1 MAATFETQAAYFTR
15 SIVDH
20 EHKVIVRV
28 ASRTAKTIV
37 TDDGKRLR
45 VFRDFDGNEAVRP
58 WGNYSMAPIVSA
70 DRRHFDDTRPGSVS
84 DDDRLPG
91 EDWSACLARLN
102 ID

>member
-1 MAATFETQAAYFTR
+1 MAATFEPKAAYFTR

-20 EHKVIVRV
+20 DTKVVVRV
-28 ASRTAKTIV
+28 ASRTAKTLV
-37 TDDGKRLR
+37 TTDGKRLR
-45 VFRDFDGNEAVRP
+45 IFDLDGNEAVRP

-70 DRRHFDDTRPGSVS
+70 DRRHVEDLRPGSVS